1 MSEMSTEVLEVKP
14 KKPQTE
20 GTKLSKAKY
29 YQNIKNNEAY
39 KEQIKKNAKKYYENH
54 KDDVLNTVKS
64 YYAKHREEI
73 LAYKK
78 QYREAKLEDKFS
90 AILNIQI
97 SE

>member
-1 MSEMSTEVLEVKP
+1 MSTEVLQDKP

-20 GTKLSKAKY
+20 GTKISKAKY
-29 YQNIKNNEAY
+29 YQKIKNND
-39 KEQIKKNAKKYYENH
+39 KKYYENH
-54 KDDVLNTVKS
+54 KDNVLNTVKS
-64 YYAKHREEI
+64 YYMRHRDEI

-78 QYREAKLEDKFS
+78 QYREAKLEDKFN